1 MQLVS
6 KITLAT
12 FDFNKHLTIKELSH
26 VTSYNTLKVI
36 NFASKFRNFSKNKK
50 QNFHWISIFL
60 LLINVIVIKYVTETN
75 FITMSRDVRNT
86 GINIILWSNI
96 NPFSTNV
103 PLLYPLKTSEN
114 RRLFDVFRGYRNGTL
129 VENGLR
135 KRKSQTRQVFNF
147 AAF

>member
-12 FDFNKHLTIKELSH
+12 FDLNKHLTIKELSH

-60 LLINVIVIKYVTETN
+60 LLINVIVIKYVTETLILSPWVEMCDIQVSISY
-75 FITMSRDVRNT
+75 FGQILTHFRPMFHFYTPWKHQKT
-86 GINIILWSNI
+86 GGFLM
-96 NPFSTNV
+96 FSGDIEMEHW
-103 PLLYPLKTSEN
+103 LKT
-114 RRLFDVFRGYRNGTL
+114 R
-129 VENGLR
+129 
-135 KRKSQTRQVFNF
+135 
-147 AAF
+147 

>member
-60 LLINVIVIKYVTETN
+60 LLINVIVIKYVTETLILSPWVEMCDIQVSISY
-75 FITMSRDVRNT
+75 FGQILTHFRPMFHFYTPWKHQKT
-86 GINIILWSNI
+86 GGFLM
-96 NPFSTNV
+96 FSGGIEMEHW
-103 PLLYPLKTSEN
+103 LKM
-114 RRLFDVFRGYRNGTL
+114 G
-129 VENGLR
+129 
-135 KRKSQTRQVFNF
+135 
-147 AAF
+147 